1 MEKDW
6 TIKNW
11 VKVIDVNLK
20 GMFKFAKETGKVM
33 YDYYKQFKGKKND
46 STINMASVFAEIV
59 MPRQVAYATSK
70 GAIKQMTRV
79 LVTEW
84 APYVRLTSSTI

>member
-1 MEKDW
+1 
-6 TIKNW
+6 
-11 VKVIDVNLK
+11 
-20 GMFKFAKETGKVM
+20 M

-46 STINMASVFAEIV
+46 SMINMASVFAEIV
-59 MPRQVAYATSK
+59 MHRQVAYATSK